1 MFFVRIEEL
10 EVSWKFPGHVPDTS
24 RTRPGKIFFGGGEV
38 GDRTT
43 LGGDRTILR
52 KKFMGGFEIS
62 RFDTS
67 GIKVFFFDLKSW
79 AKVLR
84 DGSITTKSGSITN
97 FSGSITND
105 PFSQRK

>member
-1 MFFVRIEEL
+1 MTPIDHEKSVFFVRVEEL

-24 RTRPGKIFFGGGEV
+24 WKKNFGGGEV

-52 KKFMGGFEIS
+52 KKVMGEFEIS
-62 RFDTS
+62 LFDTS

-84 DGSITTKSGSITN
+84 DGSITN
-97 FSGSITND
+97 FCGSITND